1 MFDIGWSELL
11 IIAIVA
17 VVVVGPRELPGMLRT
32 FGKYV
37 GQMRRMAGDFQ
48 RQLNDALKEAE
59 LDEVRK
65 GIESVRSVNPLNQ
78 MKDSLNPLKSAG
90 EDLRKAIEDPAAP
103 KTAAAA
109 TAPAA
114 SAAGSAQASPPTG
127 ASPHPQPAPAAMA
140 KAGSGKVAPSD
151 AAGVAGSPAPKGAQ
165 AKPAAKASSKPAAM
179 KTAAKPK
186 EAPSAKNAATPAKA
200 KPAPK
205 PRAKSAKPADTGT
218 AA

>member
-48 RQLNDALKEAE
+48 RQFNDALKEAE

-103 KTAAAA
+103 KVGSDSAAPIAPSAKSAETSPSAAAP
-109 TAPAA
+109 APAA
-114 SAAGSAQASPPTG
+114 SAKGAEAAGSA
-127 ASPHPQPAPAAMA
+127 
-140 KAGSGKVAPSD
+140 
-151 AAGVAGSPAPKGAQ
+151 APKGA
-165 AKPAAKASSKPAAM
+165 AAKPPAKAASKTAAARSPAKPKPAA
-179 KTAAKPK
+179 AAK
-186 EAPSAKNAATPAKA
+186 SAATPAEA

>member
-48 RQLNDALKEAE
+48 RQFNDALKEAE

-103 KTAAAA
+103 KVGGAPAAPIAPSAKSAETSPSAAAP
-109 TAPAA
+109 APAA
-114 SAAGSAQASPPTG
+114 SAKGAEAAGSA
-127 ASPHPQPAPAAMA
+127 
-140 KAGSGKVAPSD
+140 
-151 AAGVAGSPAPKGAQ
+151 APKGA
-165 AKPAAKASSKPAAM
+165 AAKPPAKAASKAAAARSPAKPKPAA
-179 KTAAKPK
+179 AAK
-186 EAPSAKNAATPAKA
+186 SAATPAEA